1 VLAKYKNQDARNNLQ
16 RIAVYP
22 GTFDPI
28 TKGHLDIITRAS
40 KLVDK
45 LVVGVAFDVIKPTL
59 FSFDERV
66 QMAKLEALRRD
77 NVDGNKIEVVGFKGL
92 LIEFVKSCKSNL
104 IVRGLRAVSDFE
116 YEFQLFSS
124 NYRLDRDVETV
135 FLPAKDDTHFIS
147 ATMVKEIARL
157 KGDVSS
163 FVPEEIRKRLAEK
176 YGYNDR

>member
-1 VLAKYKNQDARNNLQ
+1 LQ

-28 TKGHLDIITRAS
+28 TKGHLNIIERAS
-40 KLVDK
+40 KLADK
-45 LVVGVAFDVIKPTL
+45 LVVGVAFDVTKPTL

-66 QMAKLEALRRD
+66 RMAKLEASRIQD
-77 NVDGNKIEVVGFKGL
+77 NTDKIEVIGFKGL

-104 IVRGLRAVSDFE
+104 IVRGLRAMSDFE

-124 NYRLDRDVETV
+124 NCRLNRIMETI

-163 FVPEEIRKRLAEK
+163 FVSEQVRMQLAHK
-176 YGYNDR
+176 YEQHDR